1 MGLDVLRCK
10 KQVQEEKGRDG
21 KHMKNLRRLAGI
33 TVSLIVV
40 FMVIALFRYQADEE
54 IALLPDQIEY
64 LFNEDWEVAV
74 LEAAQMS
81 GPELES
87 HEKIKAL
94 FADAQ
99 RLEKAGRQGFPMR
112 ERAVRLTR

>member
-54 IALLPDQIEY
+54 MALLPDQIEY

-74 LEAAQMS
+74 LEAAQTS
-81 GPELES
+81 GAGKPRKNKSAFCRCTKGWKKPEDRASLC
-87 HEKIKAL
+87 
-94 FADAQ
+94 
-99 RLEKAGRQGFPMR
+99 GN
-112 ERAVRLTR
+112 ERCV